1 MDKVLYVDNDVTKY
15 TNSLPYKRLTQ
26 DEFDNLIKDNED
38 TLNDSLIYICGYF
51 IPSDIVFPEKL
62 KYISFKGCKFE
73 SREFEDI
80 EFFSCEF
87 IMCGMPYMTFINC
100 KFTRFVFSYTN
111 LCNSTF
117 ASCQFDCGW
126 FDFVNLNNINC
137 AYTNFEYF
145 RMFNSSFNC
154 SKFANCEFDIDCQ
167 ENCDFTKAVFVETN
181 FNVPSH
187 VPDTGSFIGWKKAKI
202 SHDKCDDDEYY
213 IVKLKIP
220 EDARRSNAGMSKCR
234 ADKAYVE
241 DIQDLDGNSVDKVVE
256 SMWDSKFKY
265 QKWQIVTEPN
275 FCENRFEECAR
286 GIHFFLNRDDAVNFT
301 F

>member
-1 MDKVLYVDNDVTKY
+1 MDMDNIIETTTD
-15 TNSLPYKRLTQ
+15 LPYKSLTQ
-26 DEFDNLIKDNED
+26 DEFDNLVKDND
-38 TLNDSLIYICGYF
+38 FTLNDSHIYICGYF
-51 IPSDIVFPEKL
+51 IPADIVFPEEL

-80 EFFSCEF
+80 NFNTCEF
-87 IMCGMPYMTFINC
+87 IMCDMSYMMFTNC
-100 KFTRFVFSYTN
+100 KFISSAFCYTT
-111 LCNSTF
+111 LSNSTF
-117 ASCQFDCGW
+117 VGCQFDCGW
-126 FDFVNLNNINC
+126 FDFANLNC
-137 AYTNFEYF
+137 VKFAYTNFAYF
-145 RMFNSSFNC
+145 RLYNSTFKSCVF
-154 SKFANCEFDIDCQ
+154 SDCEFDIDRQ
-167 ENCDFTKAVFVETN
+167 ENCDFSKAVFVETN
-181 FNVPSH
+181 LPVSSH

-213 IVKLKIP
+213 IVKLRIP
-220 EDARRSNAGMSKCR
+220 EDARRSNAGRSKCR

-265 QKWQIVTEPN
+265 QRWQIVTEPN

>member
-1 MDKVLYVDNDVTKY
+1 MINDDAKY
-15 TNSLPYKRLTQ
+15 TTSLKYKTITQ
-26 DEFDNLIKDNED
+26 DEFDNLIKDNEGA
-38 TLNDSLIYICGYF
+38 LNDSLIYICGYF
-51 IPSDIVFPEKL
+51 IPSDIVFPEEL
-62 KYISFKGCKFE
+62 KYISFKGCVFE

-80 EFFSCEF
+80 EFYTCEF
-87 IMCGMPYMTFINC
+87 IMCGMSYMMFTNC
-100 KFTRFVFSYTN
+100 KFTSPSFTYTD
-111 LCNSTF
+111 LHNSNF
-117 ASCQFDCGW
+117 ACCQFDCGC

-145 RMFNSSFNC
+145 RLYNSTFQSSTF
-154 SKFANCEFDIDCQ
+154 SNCEFDIDCQ
-167 ENCDFTKAVFVETN
+167 ENCDFKRAAFVETN
-181 FNVPSH
+181 LNVSSH

-213 IVKLKIP
+213 IVKLRIP
-220 EDARRSNAGMSKCR
+220 EDARRSNAGRSKCR